1 MGEELKVEDS
11 ILLSIKKNLGLA
23 PDMDNFDVDLII
35 TINSALNILTQLGV
49 GPNEGFSIS
58 SSENTWD
65 EFISDEK
72 RLNLVKT
79 YVQLKTKVI
88 FDPPS
93 IGSVSNSYAE
103 LIKELEWRINAQAD
117 PGDNF
122 DQEVTENVLQ

>member
-11 ILLSIKKNLGLA
+11 ILLSVKKTLGLA
-23 PDMDNFDVDLII
+23 PEMDHFDVDLII
-35 TINSALNILTQLGV
+35 AINSVLNILTQLGV
-49 GPNEGFSIS
+49 GPNEGFSITS
-58 SSENTWD
+58 PENTWD
-65 EFISDEK
+65 EFISDET

-79 YVQLKTKVI
+79 YIQLKTKVI

-93 IGSVSNSYAE
+93 VGSVSNSYAE

-122 DQEVTENVLQ
+122 DQEVI

>member
-23 PDMDNFDVDLII
+23 PDMDHFDVDLII

-49 GPNEGFSIS
+49 GPNEGFTIA

-65 EFISDEK
+65 ELITDEK

-88 FDPPS
+88 FDPPT

-122 DQEVTENVLQ
+122 DK